1 METELDGRAATGGGD
16 DVELGPDLLGPAPHV
31 AQAQAGRGL
40 GGVEPAS
47 VVADP
52 HDNDAADRPGLEPE
66 AAGLRVSLTAFQEA
80 SMKTLCAAGTS
91 AGLKN
96 ANGTLKAWC
105 VWMPKYSSNLL
116 RRWRR

>member
-1 METELDGRAATGGGD
+1 M
-16 DVELGPDLLGPAPHV
+16 VVLGPGAEMTSTRPRPPRRGVACSAAP
-31 AQAQAGRGL
+31 GRRGL
-40 GGVEPAS
+40 DDVEPAS

-80 SMKTLCAAGTS
+80 PMKTLCAAATS

-96 ANGTLKAWC
+96 SNGTLKFSC
-105 VWMPKYSSNLL
+105 VWMPKYSLSLL
-116 RRWRR
+116 RRLRR